1 MIKRR
6 FIPIGHGAFYVES
19 FLRDDQKTIY
29 VVYDC
34 GSMKSVAYLEEW
46 IQKIFKR
53 EEEIEA
59 VVISHFDRDHVKGLP
74 YLLHY
79 CKVKKLYLPMVT
91 ESERNILEIA
101 FAVRRVGGFTR
112 SLLRAP
118 DKAIERLKLKE
129 DHRPQIIEILEND
142 SLDDNTNKKDKRQS
156 GNNLAQEILGEERS
170 KWSSGKDRVTWNY
183 IPFNF
188 KREEQIQEL
197 LKKLKVVLGYV
208 GDINDLEKELGYIW
222 KSADEITREK
232 IKLVYKSMPEK
243 INTNSMTLF
252 SGEKREGKLVQMV
265 YGEDE
270 MDAYYASVNS
280 GCLYTG
286 DYDASGNEKWDRLKN
301 AYKNYW
307 DEAGVIQLPHHGS
320 QNNFNAKFIKTGC
333 HYIVS
338 VGADGKG
345 KHPSKIVKDCFRRST
360 EALHI
365 ITARENTEVWTE
377 IDN

>member
-34 GSMKSVAYLEEW
+34 GSMKSVVYLEEW

-74 YLLHY
+74 YLLQY

-118 DKAIERLKLKE
+118 DKAIEGLKLKE

-170 KWSSGKDRVTWNY
+170 KWSSGKDRVRWNY

-197 LKKLKVVLGYV
+197 LKKLKVVLGYG

-270 MDAYYASVNS
+270 MDACYASVNS

-320 QNNFNAKFIKTGC
+320 QNNFNAKFIKIGC

-345 KHPSKIVKDCFRRST
+345 KYPSKIVKDCFRRST